1 MNARK
6 EEAPAA
12 NTQTGALA
20 ESTELQAGD
29 ILPFEPWQI
38 KENMGWEVW
47 ALIGT
52 PEFDKLVGRHNPRLP
67 SSLHTIKKHLGA
79 RTESV
84 GAYAELAPHVY
95 RAMLVAVKERVA
107 AVPDKPPY
115 PYSLDILMHIVDLLN
130 DLDVVQD
137 GRLVI

>member
-1 MNARK
+1 MNATK
-6 EEAPAA
+6 ELAPAA
-12 NTQTGALA
+12 VKQTGAVA

-67 SSLHTIKKHLGA
+67 SSLRAIKERLGA
-79 RTESV
+79 RLDTV
-84 GAYAELAPHVY
+84 NGYAELAPHVY
-95 RAMLVAVKERVA
+95 RTMLAAVKERVA

-115 PYSLDILMHIVDLLN
+115 PYALDILMCIVDLLN

-137 GRLVI
+137 GRVVL